1 MLSNSVIAQVY
12 KADIIATGLTCSMC
26 SNAIKKQLKT
36 IESVDSIAT
45 DLNTNTFSVF
55 FKKDQA
61 IVPSILKEKV
71 ENAGFFVGSMQLDL
85 DVSYLTSNSTQF
97 INMNTSDLKNKKTVT
112 IQILDK
118 GYVTYKTYKKL
129 EKQFAKVSSYLKQN
143 ETDFH
148 FKIINYEK

>member
-26 SNAIKKQLKT
+26 SNAINKQLKT

-61 IVPSILKEKV
+61 IVPSILKVKV

-85 DVSYLTSNSTQF
+85 DASYLTSNSTQF
-97 INMNTSDLKNKKTVT
+97 ININNSDLKNKKTVT

-118 GYVTYKTYKKL
+118 GYVTDKTYKKL
-129 EKQFAKVSSYLKQN
+129 EKQFGKVSSYLKQN

-148 FKIINYEK
+148 FKIINL